1 MKLNEILEVLQ
12 GIAPREMAEEW
23 DNVGLLVS
31 REGDEID
38 KILVCLDYTKEALEQ
53 AIREGCQMIVTHH
66 PVIFKPLARIADPLL
81 MDAVKHNICIYS
93 CHTNL
98 DAAPGGVNDVLARK
112 LDLYDVHC
120 DGMLRFGA
128 LKEALGPEAFFEHV
142 KLALNVPMLRAC
154 PVEDKKIQRVAVL
167 GGAGG
172 DFLHA
177 AIENKC
183 DAFVTGEASYH
194 VAQAAQSAGVVLVC
208 AGHFETEVPVV
219 QALSKVLSESLP
231 LVRISEGIT
240 LNPFPVL

>member
-1 MKLNEILEVLQ
+1 
-12 GIAPREMAEEW
+12 
-23 DNVGLLVS
+23 
-31 REGDEID
+31 
-38 KILVCLDYTKEALEQ
+38 
-53 AIREGCQMIVTHH
+53 
-66 PVIFKPLARIADPLL
+66 
-81 MDAVKHNICIYS
+81 
-93 CHTNL
+93 
-98 DAAPGGVNDVLARK
+98 
-112 LDLYDVHC
+112 
-120 DGMLRFGA
+120 
-128 LKEALGPEAFFEHV
+128 
-142 KLALNVPMLRAC
+142 MLRAC

-231 LVRISEGIT
+231 LVRITEGIT

>member
-154 PVEDKKIQRVAVL
+154 PV
-167 GGAGG
+167 
-172 DFLHA
+172 
-177 AIENKC
+177 
-183 DAFVTGEASYH
+183 
-194 VAQAAQSAGVVLVC
+194 
-208 AGHFETEVPVV
+208 
-219 QALSKVLSESLP
+219 
-231 LVRISEGIT
+231 
-240 LNPFPVL
+240 